1 MIPKGYKQTEVGV
14 IPENWICVPLLDKC
28 ELLNGL
34 TYTPQDICDYG
45 ICVLRSSNIQ
55 NNQLIFDDSVYVN
68 CEVENRKFIQKNDI
82 IICVR
87 NGSSALIGKCAKA
100 DRNYNM
106 TFGAFM
112 AVLRGENND
121 YIFQVLQQGNI
132 QKCISKNSGAT
143 INQITNSDFKSI
155 FIALPRNKTELDYI
169 SKSLAEIDNFISK
182 LAKLI
187 EKKKAIKQGAM
198 QELLTGKKRLPGFTG
213 VWKKV
218 TLGEIGNLTG
228 SGVDKKI
235 IPDEIPITLLN
246 YTNVYHQVAISRKDL
261 HHKVT
266 ASAEKIK
273 NCSILAGDVLITPTS
288 ETPEDIALSA
298 VATENMHDVVYSYH
312 VIRLRPFSNY
322 NGYFIN
328 YALSTPTFR
337 EQSIQF
343 AEGSGIRYVI
353 TLKKFKDMNV
363 FIPLDKDEQDAIAT
377 VLSDMD
383 NEINALEQKL
393 EKYRQIKQGMME
405 QLLSGKIRL
414 VVTESAQVPEK
425 LKSKGSGHNH
435 QFDDAV
441 TIAAIVN
448 AFYSDRFPLGRK
460 KVQKLLYLLR
470 RKQESAVTEFKK
482 KAAGPYADEIR
493 YKGGEPIAKKNG
505 YISVKSSKKGSVFSR
520 GEKISDALEYVNKWE
535 LNDDINW
542 LISNFRYTKTNILEL
557 LATIDM
563 AICDLK
569 TDGLSISLQNIKNL
583 IRSNKEWK
591 AKLDKT
597 YFSDRDI
604 IWAMNECKRLF
615 E

>member
-1 MIPKGYKQTEVGV
+1 MEIAPLQRGFDLSISNIRKGKYPVVFSNGICAYHNKYKVKGPGV
-14 IPENWICVPLLDKC
+14 ITGRSGTIGKIHYVQNNYWPHNTTLWVTNFFGNDSKFVYYLFHMIKWNLFNSGSGVPTLNRNDVLNEKYIIPPLPEQKNIVESL
-28 ELLNGL
+28 
-34 TYTPQDICDYG
+34 
-45 ICVLRSSNIQ
+45 SNIDE
-55 NNQLIFDDSVYVN
+55 LIF
-68 CEVENRKFIQKNDI
+68 
-82 IICVR
+82 
-87 NGSSALIGKCAKA
+87 
-100 DRNYNM
+100 
-106 TFGAFM
+106 
-112 AVLRGENND
+112 
-121 YIFQVLQQGNI
+121 
-132 QKCISKNSGAT
+132 
-143 INQITNSDFKSI
+143 
-155 FIALPRNKTELDYI
+155 
-169 SKSLAEIDNFISK
+169 SLEK
-182 LAKLI
+182 LVK
-187 EKKKAIKQGAM
+187 KKKAIKQGAM

-213 VWKKV
+213 NWKMKK
-218 TLGEIGNLTG
+218 LGEISNIKTGDKNNEQKSSNGKYSFFVRSQKVERIDTYSFDGEAILIPGEGNIG
-228 SGVDKKI
+228 
-235 IPDEIPITLLN
+235 EIFHYIN
-246 YTNVYHQVAISRKDL
+246 GKFDYHQRVYKISNFP
-261 HHKVT
+261 
-266 ASAEKIK
+266 K
-273 NCSILAGDVLITPTS
+273 NISGKYIFYQMKYSFGKY
-288 ETPEDIALSA
+288 ALKNT
-298 VATENMHDVVYSYH
+298 VKATVDSL
-312 VIRLRPFSNY
+312 RLST
-322 NGYFIN
+322 FIN
-328 YALSTPTFR
+328 YSMSFPPTYF
-337 EQSIQF
+337 EQ
-343 AEGSGIRYVI
+343 
-353 TLKKFKDMNV
+353 K
-363 FIPLDKDEQDAIAT
+363 AIANI
-377 VLSDMD
+377 LSDMD
-383 NEINALEQKL
+383 NEINALEKKL

-441 TIAAIVN
+441 TITAIVN

-591 AKLDKT
+591 AKLDKA
-597 YFSDRDI
+597 YFGDRDI

-615 E
+615 G

>member
-1 MIPKGYKQTEVGV
+1 MVIPNGYKQTEVGV
-14 IPENWICVPLLDKC
+14 IPEDWICVPLLDKC

-55 NNQLIFDDSVYVN
+55 NNQLVFDDSVYVN

-155 FIALPRNKTELDYI
+155 FIAFPRNKTELDYI

-198 QELLTGKKRLPGFTG
+198 QELLTGKTRLPGFTG
-213 VWKKV
+213 NWEIKK
-218 TLGEIGNLTG
+218 LGEISKIKTGDKNNEQKSSNGKYPFFVRSQKVERIDTYSFDGEAILIPGEGNIG
-228 SGVDKKI
+228 
-235 IPDEIPITLLN
+235 EIFHYIN
-246 YTNVYHQVAISRKDL
+246 GKFDYHQRVYKISNFP
-261 HHKVT
+261 
-266 ASAEKIK
+266 K
-273 NCSILAGDVLITPTS
+273 NISGKYIFYQMKYSFGKY
-288 ETPEDIALSA
+288 ALKNT
-298 VATENMHDVVYSYH
+298 VKATVDSL
-312 VIRLRPFSNY
+312 RLST
-322 NGYFIN
+322 FIN
-328 YALSTPTFR
+328 YSMSFPPTYF
-337 EQSIQF
+337 EQ
-343 AEGSGIRYVI
+343 
-353 TLKKFKDMNV
+353 K
-363 FIPLDKDEQDAIAT
+363 AIAT

-383 NEINALEQKL
+383 NEINALEKKL
-393 EKYRQIKQGMME
+393 KKYRQIKQGMME

-535 LNDDINW
+535 LNCDINW

-557 LATIDM
+557 IATIDM

-615 E
+615 G

>member
-1 MIPKGYKQTEVGV
+1 MVIPKGYKQTEVGV
-14 IPENWICVPLLDKC
+14 IPEEWEIKKLMEIAPLQRGFDLPISNIRKGKYPVVFS
-28 ELLNGL
+28 N
-34 TYTPQDICDYG
+34 G
-45 ICVLRSSNIQ
+45 ICAYHNKYKVKGPGVITGRSGTIGKIHYVQNNYWPHNTTLWVTNFFGNDSKFVYYLFHMIKWNLFNSGSGVPTLNRNDVLNEKYIIPPLPEQKNIVESLSNIDE
-55 NNQLIFDDSVYVN
+55 LIF
-68 CEVENRKFIQKNDI
+68 
-82 IICVR
+82 
-87 NGSSALIGKCAKA
+87 
-100 DRNYNM
+100 
-106 TFGAFM
+106 
-112 AVLRGENND
+112 
-121 YIFQVLQQGNI
+121 
-132 QKCISKNSGAT
+132 
-143 INQITNSDFKSI
+143 
-155 FIALPRNKTELDYI
+155 
-169 SKSLAEIDNFISK
+169 SLEK
-182 LAKLI
+182 LVK
-187 EKKKAIKQGAM
+187 KKKAIKQGAM

-213 VWKKV
+213 NWKMKK
-218 TLGEIGNLTG
+218 LGEISNIKTGDKNNEQKSSNGKYPFFVRSQKVERIDTYSFDGEAILIPGEGNIG
-228 SGVDKKI
+228 
-235 IPDEIPITLLN
+235 EIFHYIN
-246 YTNVYHQVAISRKDL
+246 GKFDYHQRVYKISNFP
-261 HHKVT
+261 
-266 ASAEKIK
+266 K
-273 NCSILAGDVLITPTS
+273 NISGKYIFYQMKYSFGKY
-288 ETPEDIALSA
+288 ALKNT
-298 VATENMHDVVYSYH
+298 VKATVDSL
-312 VIRLRPFSNY
+312 RLST
-322 NGYFIN
+322 FIN
-328 YALSTPTFR
+328 YSMSFPPTYF
-337 EQSIQF
+337 EQ
-343 AEGSGIRYVI
+343 
-353 TLKKFKDMNV
+353 K
-363 FIPLDKDEQDAIAT
+363 AIANI
-377 VLSDMD
+377 LSDMD
-383 NEINALEQKL
+383 NEINALEKKL

-542 LISNFRYTKTNILEL
+542 LISNFRYAKTNILEL

-615 E
+615 G

>member
-1 MIPKGYKQTEVGV
+1 MVIPKGYKQTEVGV
-14 IPENWICVPLLDKC
+14 IPEEWEIKKLMEIAPLQRGFDLSISNIRKGKYPVVFS
-28 ELLNGL
+28 N
-34 TYTPQDICDYG
+34 G
-45 ICVLRSSNIQ
+45 ICAYHNKYKVKGPGVITGRSGTIGKIHYVQNNYWPHNTTLWVTNFFGNDSKFVYYLFHMIKWNLFNSGSGVPTLNRNDVLNEKYIIPPLPEQKNIVESLSNIDE
-55 NNQLIFDDSVYVN
+55 LIF
-68 CEVENRKFIQKNDI
+68 
-82 IICVR
+82 
-87 NGSSALIGKCAKA
+87 
-100 DRNYNM
+100 
-106 TFGAFM
+106 
-112 AVLRGENND
+112 
-121 YIFQVLQQGNI
+121 
-132 QKCISKNSGAT
+132 
-143 INQITNSDFKSI
+143 
-155 FIALPRNKTELDYI
+155 
-169 SKSLAEIDNFISK
+169 SLEK
-182 LAKLI
+182 LVK
-187 EKKKAIKQGAM
+187 KKKAIKQGAM

-213 VWKKV
+213 NWKMKK
-218 TLGEIGNLTG
+218 LGEISNIKTGDKNNEQKSSNGKYSFFVRSQKVERIDTYSFDGEAILIPGEGNIG
-228 SGVDKKI
+228 
-235 IPDEIPITLLN
+235 EIFHYIN
-246 YTNVYHQVAISRKDL
+246 GKFDYHQRVYKISNFP
-261 HHKVT
+261 
-266 ASAEKIK
+266 K
-273 NCSILAGDVLITPTS
+273 NISGKYIFYQMKYSFGKY
-288 ETPEDIALSA
+288 ALKNT
-298 VATENMHDVVYSYH
+298 VKATVDSL
-312 VIRLRPFSNY
+312 RLST
-322 NGYFIN
+322 FIN
-328 YALSTPTFR
+328 YSMSFPPTYF
-337 EQSIQF
+337 EQ
-343 AEGSGIRYVI
+343 
-353 TLKKFKDMNV
+353 K
-363 FIPLDKDEQDAIAT
+363 AIANI
-377 VLSDMD
+377 LSDMD
-383 NEINALEQKL
+383 NEINALEKKL

-441 TIAAIVN
+441 TITAIVN

-591 AKLDKT
+591 AKLDKA
-597 YFSDRDI
+597 YFGDRDI

-615 E
+615 G

>member
-1 MIPKGYKQTEVGV
+1 MVNTKLSDVANIINGDRSNKYPSGKDFVNYGV
-14 IPENWICVPLLDKC
+14 P
-28 ELLNGL
+28 
-34 TYTPQDICDYG
+34 
-45 ICVLRSSNIQ
+45 
-55 NNQLIFDDSVYVN
+55 FVN
-68 CEVENRKFIQKNDI
+68 A
-82 IICVR
+82 
-87 NGSSALIGKCAKA
+87 GH
-100 DRNYNM
+100 
-106 TFGAFM
+106 
-112 AVLRGENND
+112 
-121 YIFQVLQQGNI
+121 
-132 QKCISKNSGAT
+132 ISKDK
-143 INQITNSDFKSI
+143 INFTNM
-155 FIALPRNKTELDYI
+155 DYI
-169 SKSLAEIDNFISK
+169 SKEKYNQLSGAKIQKSDILICLRGSLGKHALVDFDFGAPASSIAVIRPKKDKVLPEYLFFIISSSIFQNQIEASNNGSSQPNLSAQSINSFIIPYIPINEQVMVSEQLCEID
-182 LAKLI
+182 KLI
-187 EKKKAIKQGAM
+187 VSLEKLITKKKAIKQGAM
-198 QELLTGKKRLPGFTG
+198 QELLTGKTRLPGFTG
-213 VWKKV
+213 NWEIKK
-218 TLGEIGNLTG
+218 LGEISKIKTGDKNNEQKSSNGKYPFFVRSQKVERIDTYSFDGEAILIPGEGNIG
-228 SGVDKKI
+228 
-235 IPDEIPITLLN
+235 EIFHYIN
-246 YTNVYHQVAISRKDL
+246 GKFDYHQRVYKISNFP
-261 HHKVT
+261 
-266 ASAEKIK
+266 K
-273 NCSILAGDVLITPTS
+273 NISGKYIFYQMKYSFGKY
-288 ETPEDIALSA
+288 ALKNT
-298 VATENMHDVVYSYH
+298 VKATVDSL
-312 VIRLRPFSNY
+312 RLST
-322 NGYFIN
+322 FIN
-328 YALSTPTFR
+328 YSMSFPPTYF
-337 EQSIQF
+337 EQ
-343 AEGSGIRYVI
+343 
-353 TLKKFKDMNV
+353 K
-363 FIPLDKDEQDAIAT
+363 AIAT

-383 NEINALEQKL
+383 NEINALEKKL

-535 LNDDINW
+535 LNCDINW

-557 LATIDM
+557 IATIDM

-604 IWAMNECKRLF
+604 MWAMNECKRLF
-615 E
+615 G

>member
-1 MIPKGYKQTEVGV
+1 MVLNNKELKGWTNYKISDIGVLEKITINPQNDYQLLYAEYSMPAYDHNQKPNFVYGNTMNSSRFKITAPVLLFNKLNVRQKRVWLIEDTPDNSVCSTEFLPFKSDKV
-14 IPENWICVPLLDKC
+14 NLFLLREILLSEKVTIYFEGISTGTSNSQKRISPNAFLDYEILLPDTIEEQNSIAKV
-28 ELLNGL
+28 LFDLNGL
-34 TYTPQDICDYG
+34 I
-45 ICVLRSSNIQ
+45 
-55 NNQLIFDDSVYVN
+55 NNL
-68 CEVENRKFIQKNDI
+68 QKI
-82 IICVR
+82 
-87 NGSSALIGKCAKA
+87 
-100 DRNYNM
+100 
-106 TFGAFM
+106 
-112 AVLRGENND
+112 
-121 YIFQVLQQGNI
+121 
-132 QKCISKNSGAT
+132 
-143 INQITNSDFKSI
+143 
-155 FIALPRNKTELDYI
+155 
-169 SKSLAEIDNFISK
+169 
-182 LAKLI
+182 I
-187 EKKKAIKQGAM
+187 EKKKSIKKGAM

-213 VWKKV
+213 DWNKIKLSNKSTIKARIGWQGLSTTEYLEKGYAYLITGTDFHFGGINWNNCSYVSKERFEQDKNIQIKNEDILLTKDGSLGKV
-218 TLGEIGNLTG
+218 AFVSKLNIPATLN
-228 SGVDKKI
+228 SGVFVIRPKQNFYYAKYVYYVLTSSIFAEFLSHLSAGSTIIHLYQKDIDKFEFI
-235 IPDEIPITLLN
+235 IPATI
-246 YTNVYHQVAISRKDL
+246 
-261 HHKVT
+261 
-266 ASAEKIK
+266 AEQK
-273 NCSILAGDVLITPTS
+273 
-288 ETPEDIALSA
+288 
-298 VATENMHDVVYSYH
+298 
-312 VIRLRPFSNY
+312 
-322 NGYFIN
+322 
-328 YALSTPTFR
+328 
-337 EQSIQF
+337 
-343 AEGSGIRYVI
+343 
-353 TLKKFKDMNV
+353 
-363 FIPLDKDEQDAIAT
+363 AIANI
-377 VLSDMD
+377 LSDMD
-383 NEINALEQKL
+383 NEINALEKKL

-425 LKSKGSGHNH
+425 LKLKGSGHNH

-569 TDGLSISLQNIKNL
+569 TDELSISLQNIKNL

-615 E
+615 G

>member
-1 MIPKGYKQTEVGV
+1 MVIPNGYKQTEVGV
-14 IPENWICVPLLDKC
+14 IPEDWICVPLLDKC
-28 ELLNGL
+28 KLLNGL

-55 NNQLIFDDSVYVN
+55 NNQLVFDDSVYVN

-155 FIALPRNKTELDYI
+155 FIAFPRNKTELDYI

-198 QELLTGKKRLPGFTG
+198 QELLTGKTRLPGFTG
-213 VWKKV
+213 NWEIKK
-218 TLGEIGNLTG
+218 LGEISKIKTGDKNNEQKSSNGKYPFFVRSQKVERIDTYSFDGEAILIPGEGNIG
-228 SGVDKKI
+228 
-235 IPDEIPITLLN
+235 EIFHYIN
-246 YTNVYHQVAISRKDL
+246 GKFDYHQRVYKISNFP
-261 HHKVT
+261 
-266 ASAEKIK
+266 K
-273 NCSILAGDVLITPTS
+273 NISGKYIFYQMKYSFGKY
-288 ETPEDIALSA
+288 ALKNT
-298 VATENMHDVVYSYH
+298 VKATVDSL
-312 VIRLRPFSNY
+312 RLST
-322 NGYFIN
+322 FIN
-328 YALSTPTFR
+328 YSMSFPPTYF
-337 EQSIQF
+337 EQ
-343 AEGSGIRYVI
+343 
-353 TLKKFKDMNV
+353 K
-363 FIPLDKDEQDAIAT
+363 AIAT

-383 NEINALEQKL
+383 NEINALEKKL
-393 EKYRQIKQGMME
+393 KKYRQIKQGMME

-535 LNDDINW
+535 LNCDINW

-557 LATIDM
+557 IATIDM

-615 E
+615 G